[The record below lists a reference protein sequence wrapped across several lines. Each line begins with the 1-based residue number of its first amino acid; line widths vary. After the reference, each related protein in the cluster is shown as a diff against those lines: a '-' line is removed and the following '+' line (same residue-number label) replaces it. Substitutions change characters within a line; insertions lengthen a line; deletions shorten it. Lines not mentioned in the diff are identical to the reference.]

1 MFKDVKSLAY
11 LSSALALGLFGSI
24 AASAPAAAACQG
36 PGAPTTAQT
45 KCVTAIA
52 MPTPLQSWD
61 ISWVNPQRAEY
72 YLGDRS
78 NNAIDI
84 IDTQHLIYKRSLGQG
99 LFQGTKF
106 TGTGAVNSSV
116 SGPNGVVTHGRW
128 VYAGDGD
135 SSLKVL
141 DLDSPPLAALKATV
155 STGDPT

>member
-52 MPTPLQSWD
+52 LPTPLQSWD

-84 IDTQHLIYKRSLGQG
+84 IDTEHLTYKRSLAKG
-99 LFQGTKF
+99 LFR
-106 TGTGAVNSSV
+106 GAVFNGGPAIITKL

-141 DLDSPPLAALKATV
+141 DLDS
-155 STGDPT
+155 